1 MAPIEQLDR
10 IAIDVKSHRLLKTVL
25 KENPKLEEIM
35 RNSKNEVEACIGVRN
50 WVLEELK
57 ERPQAL
63 AYYEA
68 EHPDRTAFEALTWSD
83 LAAIRLLDY
92 VDNDGRDFVDLNLR
106 GAIAV
111 STPVRQLWLAV
122 NRGTGGAKPEFFW
135 DMLHLMRQFTGR
147 ARRRRPTRDEVEGWM
162 ERYPSGLDPRIVA
175 LREENRDRILGIIMD
190 RLNRGEIRSQKF
202 KFEDGMSR
210 EEKFERALEWWSDTQ
225 FHLHFAVRSPE
236 LLNEMLGDSLDPDT
250 MRVLYQARDAGIP
263 FFVNPYYLSLL
274 HVRVPYFAIGAD
286 LAIRHYVVY
295 SNQLVEEFG
304 HIRAWE
310 REDEVEPGKPNAA
323 GWLLPP
329 YDNVHRR
336 YPDVAILIPDT
347 TSRAC
352 GGLCASCQ
360 RMYGF
365 QQGKLDF
372 DLDELEPKKSWPQKL
387 GELMKYFEEDSQLKD
402 ILITGGDALMS
413 TDSAL
418 KRVLDAIYEMA
429 KSKRDANAGREKKYA
444 EIVRVRLGTRLL
456 SYLPQRVTPEL
467 EAILREFREKASE
480 IGVKQFVIQTHV
492 ESPMEVTPEVREA
505 VVRLLSAGWIVTNQ
519 LVFTAAA
526 SRRGHTAKLR
536 EVLNEVGVLP
546 YYTFVVK
553 GYSEN
558 SFNYA
563 PVARVVQEEMEEK
576 VVGRVPERYR
586 DAIRRLPDHA
596 EKVVRQ
602 VSELRGRACVPF
614 LATDRS
620 VLNLPAVG
628 KSLTFR
634 VIGITR
640 YGRRILEFDH
650 DRTRA
655 HSPIIDRMGKVI
667 VIESKSISEYLRQL
681 TSMGEDVSEY
691 EDVYGYSI
699 GQTEPRMPLYE
710 YPGYDYEVTEEVTN
724 LELPEEVPPGPRTT
738 EPVGA
743 KE

>member
-1 MAPIEQLDR
+1 MAPIEQLDH
-10 IAIDVKSHRLLKTVL
+10 IAIDVKSHRLLKTLL

-35 RNSKNEVEACIGVRN
+35 RNSKNEVEACVGVRN
-50 WVLEELK
+50 WVLEELR

-68 EHPDRTAFEALTWSD
+68 EHPDRAAFEALTWSD

-92 VDNDGRDFVDLNLR
+92 VDNDGRDFMDLNLR
-106 GAIAV
+106 GSIAV
-111 STPVRQLWLAV
+111 SMPIRQLWLAV

-135 DMLHLMRQFTGR
+135 DMLHLFRQFTGR
-147 ARRRRPTRDEVEGWM
+147 TRRRRPTRDEVESWM

-175 LREENRDRILGIIMD
+175 LRDENRDRILNIIID
-190 RLNRGEIRSQKF
+190 RLDRGEIRSQKF
-202 KFEDGMSR
+202 TFDDGMSR
-210 EEKFERALEWWSDTQ
+210 EEKLERALEWWDDQQ

-250 MRVLYQARDAGIP
+250 MQILHQARDAGIP

-295 SNQLVEEFG
+295 SSQLVEEFG

-310 REDEVEPGKPNAA
+310 REDEIEPGKPNAA

-372 DLDELEPKKSWPQKL
+372 DLDELAPKKSWPEKL

-402 ILITGGDALMS
+402 VLVTGGDALMS

-429 KSKRDANAGREKKYA
+429 RAKREANAGREKKYA
-444 EIVRVRLGTRLL
+444 EIIRVRLGTRLL

-467 EAILREFREKASE
+467 AAILKDFREKASE
-480 IGVKQFVIQTHV
+480 IGVRQFVIQTHV
-492 ESPMEVTPEVREA
+492 ESPMEVTPESRDA
-505 VVRLLSAGWIVTNQ
+505 VARLLAAGWIVTNQ

-526 SRRGHTAKLR
+526 SRRGHAAKLR
-536 EVLNEVGVLP
+536 AVLNEVGVLP

-553 GYSEN
+553 GYREN

-576 VVGRVPERYR
+576 VIGRVPERYR
-586 DAIRRLPDHA
+586 DAIRRLPDQA

-681 TSMGEDVSEY
+681 SAMGEDVSEY
-691 EDVYGYSI
+691 EEVYGYSI

-710 YPGYDYEVTEEVTN
+710 YPAYDYEVTDEVTN
-724 LELPEEVPPGPRTT
+724 LELPPEEQ
-738 EPVGA
+738 PVHGA
-743 KE
+743 GAPVEVG